1 MPKPTFRKKANKDDN
16 SSISKFSNEKISVGD
31 IRKSQLI
38 TTFGIGSIV
47 DFKDDTVII
56 ASTDDWD
63 YNPNNEEEIEKR
75 KIFNENLSVITDAE
89 YFLMPRTAQS
99 TNSFSKGKNIISYV
113 FPEKLHC
120 SRCGNIYD
128 FRELDVKNRHRC
140 PQCKNNL
147 NASRFIVVC
156 AHGHMDDFPYDWW
169 VHGGKPCP
177 SGVKSPRI
185 KMINIYNRTDIDSLR
200 LECTECKTTRSMV
213 QAFSNNALSDFPC
226 TCKHPHFK
234 DPYARA
240 QYGCHDKMRVRLR
253 SASGVYFPITK
264 SALLIPPWSKKVV
277 NCIQKNFNLLKNVEE
292 DRLILTIRQIIH
304 DQTINDDDIM
314 RSWKAV
320 KISMEQKRKRS
331 ELSVCEDEYGILSK
345 DENENEDNFSSY
357 TSTIP
362 QKYKSYF
369 EQIAVV
375 DRLTVTQAFTG
386 FTRITRNESNSVAIS
401 QYPKPWLPAV
411 ELTGEGIFI
420 RFNKEKIAG
429 WRNAHSSRYKRMKK
443 AMYDSNFTNES
454 FSEIYVLLHT
464 FAHLFI
470 REISNVCGYS
480 TASIREK
487 IYSEINDK
495 NEVKMCGILIYV
507 SSSDSDSSLGGLISV
522 ADNEDVF
529 EKIMDSMLERASWC
543 SGDPLCIF
551 STKQGYKNLNYAACH
566 DCTLLPETSCERF
579 NCFLDRASIVGL
591 PDNPDLGF
599 FKR

>member
-1 MPKPTFRKKANKDDN
+1 
-16 SSISKFSNEKISVGD
+16 
-31 IRKSQLI
+31 
-38 TTFGIGSIV
+38 
-47 DFKDDTVII
+47 
-56 ASTDDWD
+56 
-63 YNPNNEEEIEKR
+63 
-75 KIFNENLSVITDAE
+75 
-89 YFLMPRTAQS
+89 MPRTTQS
-99 TNSFSKGKNIISYV
+99 TNSFSKGKNITSYV

-128 FRELDVKNRHRC
+128 FRELDVKDRHRC

-156 AHGHMDDFPYDWW
+156 THGHMDDFPYDWW

-185 KMINIYNRTDIDSLR
+185 KMVNIYNRTDIDSLR

-213 QAFSNNALSDFPC
+213 QVFSDNALSEFPC

-234 DPYARA
+234 DPYARV
-240 QYGCHDKMRVRLR
+240 QYGCHDKMRARLR

-264 SALLIPPWSKKVV
+264 AALLIPPWSNKVV
-277 NCIQKNFNLLKNVEE
+277 NCIQKNYSILKSIEE
-292 DRLILTIRQIIH
+292 DKLVFTIRQVIH
-304 DQTINDDDIM
+304 DQNITDDEIM
-314 RSWKAV
+314 RSWRAV

-331 ELSVCEDEYGILSK
+331 ELSVYEDEYSILSK
-345 DENENEDNFSSY
+345 NENENEDNFSSY
-357 TSTIP
+357 TATIP

-386 FTRITRNESNSVAIS
+386 FTRITRNEANSVAIS

-420 RFNKEKIAG
+420 RFNKDKIAE

-443 AMYDSNFTNES
+443 AMEDSKFINES
-454 FSEIYVLLHT
+454 FSETYVMLHT

-480 TASIREK
+480 AASIREK

-495 NEVKMCGILIYV
+495 NEVKMCGVLIYV

-529 EKIMDSMLERASWC
+529 ERIMDSMLERASWC
-543 SGDPLCIF
+543 SGDPLCI
-551 STKQGYKNLNYAACH
+551 SATKQGYKNLNYAACH
-566 DCTLLPETSCERF
+566 DCTLLPETSCESF

-599 FKR
+599 FK

>member
-1 MPKPTFRKKANKDDN
+1 MPKPTFRKKTNNDVN
-16 SSISKFSNEKISVGD
+16 NSISKFSNEKISVGD
-31 IRKSQLI
+31 IRRTQLI
-38 TTFGIGSIV
+38 TTFGVGSIV

-63 YNPNNEEEIEKR
+63 YNPNDIDEIENR
-75 KIFNENLSVITDAE
+75 KIFNENLSVITNAE

-99 TNSFSKGKNIISYV
+99 TNSFSKGKNIASYI

-120 SRCGNIYD
+120 SRCGNVYD
-128 FRELDVKNRHRC
+128 FRELDVKDRHRC

-156 AHGHMDDFPYDWW
+156 THGHMDDFPYDWW

-177 SGVKSPRI
+177 SDVKSPRI
-185 KMINIYNRTDIDSLR
+185 KMVNIYNRTSIDSLR
-200 LECTECKTTRSMV
+200 LECTECKATRSMV
-213 QAFSNNALSDFPC
+213 QIFSNNALAEFPC

-234 DPYARA
+234 EPYARV
-240 QYGCHDKMRVRLR
+240 QYGGCNDKMRARLR

-264 SALLIPPWSKKVV
+264 AALLIPPWSKKVV
-277 NCIQKNFNLLKNVEE
+277 NCIQKNYSILKNVEE
-292 DRLILTIRQIIH
+292 DKLVYTIRQVVH
-304 DQTINDDDIM
+304 DQNITDDEIM

-331 ELSVCEDEYGILSK
+331 ELSVYEDEYSILPK

-357 TSTIP
+357 TATIP
-362 QKYKSYF
+362 QKYKSFF

-386 FTRITRNESNSVAIS
+386 FTRITRNETNSVPIS

-420 RFNKEKIAG
+420 RFNKDKITQ

-443 AMYDSNFTNES
+443 AMDDSKFVNES
-454 FSEIYVLLHT
+454 FSEIYVMLHT

-480 TASIREK
+480 AASIREK

-495 NEVKMCGILIYV
+495 NEVKMCGVLIYV

-529 EKIMDSMLERASWC
+529 ERIMDSMLERASWC
-543 SGDPLCIF
+543 SGDPLCI
-551 STKQGYKNLNYAACH
+551 SATKQGYENLNYAACH
-566 DCTLLPETSCERF
+566 DCTLLPETSCESF

-591 PDNPDLGF
+591 PDNQDLGF
-599 FKR
+599 FK